1 EIVFGSWGYFGRIV
15 NAIIGLLIGG
25 RCLVTTRFYIFIIV
39 CHVEFLQFWFH
50 QLFRES
56 SEKDCTMRNLQNC
69 MKFYQKL
76 VVQQRLK
83 DNAFGQ
89 FYLAVGMFL
98 VSLYEQYSSCSN
110 VYLLSREFQKRLP
123 MYSLQNM
130 GEMRNTLLLRKITNA
145 SIRSLRPI
153 SAITPP
159 PQGIIRKGKVAKP
172 PG

>member
-50 QLFRES
+50 QLLES